1 MTRKKKSSEAAIA
14 NRTLADVPAPT
25 ANSSIAS
32 TLLGNSKRTVPSSK
46 SKNHEASTSAL
57 IICRNKHWRYISS
70 FHGPWLQLP
79 PEVLESLAYS
89 NYASPHPRPIDP
101 AVFFDLVKVRRLVE
115 DATDLAVRAAN
126 GTTSST
132 LSNSLNAGNGIYG
145 GGGAAA
151 LGLGISGGGANAKL
165 SRERK
170 HRMRELAT
178 QKLSRAYH
186 LDEIAASVA
195 TMQSASSLEEVAK
208 LVLQRSEDDS
218 DAKYVH
224 FFHEKIPSRML
235 AQCTNLNPL
244 DEIIQDR
251 PTEGAPLR
259 TRAVTKLFK
268 GDFLGAARDLTD
280 GLTIC
285 RYMNAQHRLGI
296 GGLELIDAV
305 EGQERKSGLGRDYSY
320 ESKSEEEGQ
329 PSSLEPQLLFHRA
342 GVYLTLACQNVH
354 ASLDD
359 LTPSPDFLQESAT
372 NHTESEP
379 PRISI
384 AKEVHDRRLEAR
396 KMVKINAKR
405 ALRDYISFLSHFKY
419 TPGLSAEMAAGVFHD
434 VHAAANEKS
443 TPKGMPTNRLLEM
456 SGKSSL
462 DCGTLADAVV
472 PHKFD
477 DPRHQ
482 DDRTFRDGLSY
493 SAVPTPAIYP
503 VSALFSSSPPPNLPP
518 FPGSL
523 ALVSRKM
530 SPQHQSSDKVV
541 NQLWPHEAVTYHPL
555 LTDALHSLLLCH
567 CLIQTSSKELLRHAH
582 MAARL
587 ARICDGYPIF
597 LAARSPSRA
606 DWIEVLR
613 QANNWIGLQ
622 QSWETL
628 CAPAPLSKHAGVV
641 KNETEEEAKENLK
654 QEAIMEALADERVYD
669 EASFQ
674 AAVAA
679 RERRAEG
686 QRSDDLDP
694 GRSSPK
700 RRAQEDEREY
710 PISTERAETVARWVR
725 EAPRAVD
732 GTGEAKRGAKKGK
745 GRKENK
751 KSSPIDESKINQVN
765 ANPINCHS
773 S

>member
-1 MTRKKKSSEAAIA
+1 M
-14 NRTLADVPAPT
+14 
-25 ANSSIAS
+25 
-32 TLLGNSKRTVPSSK
+32 
-46 SKNHEASTSAL
+46 
-57 IICRNKHWRYISS
+57 
-70 FHGPWLQLP
+70 
-79 PEVLESLAYS
+79 LESLAYS

-132 LSNSLNAGNGIYG
+132 LSNSLNASNGIYG

-208 LVLQRSEDDS
+208 LVLQRSAHDS

-259 TRAVTKLFK
+259 TRAVTKVFK
-268 GDFLGAARDLTD
+268 EDFLGAARDLTD
-280 GLTIC
+280 GLAIC
-285 RYMNAQHRLGI
+285 RYKTAQHKLGTTDE
-296 GGLELIDAV
+296 LQLIDAL
-305 EGQERKSGLGRDYSY
+305 GRLERKSGVGRDYLY
-320 ESKSEEEGQ
+320 ESKLEEEDQ

-342 GVYLTLACQNVH
+342 GVYLTLACQNIH
-354 ASLDD
+354 ASLDS
-359 LTPSPDFLQESAT
+359 LSHSPEVMQSSAAS
-372 NHTESEP
+372 HTVSDP
-379 PRISI
+379 PRTSIS
-384 AKEVHDRRLEAR
+384 KEVLRRRLEAR
-396 KMVKINAKR
+396 KIVKTNAKR
-405 ALRDYISFLSHFKY
+405 ALRDYIGFLSHFKY
-419 TPGLSAEMAAGVFHD
+419 TPGLSAELASETFCNVND
-434 VHAAANEKS
+434 SANDNT
-443 TPKGMPTNRLLEM
+443 TPKGIPTHRLLEM

-462 DCGTLADAVV
+462 NCGNLANALV
-472 PHKFD
+472 PHKYD
-477 DPRHQ
+477 NPPHENN
-482 DDRTFRDGLSY
+482 RTLRDGLSY
-493 SAVPTPAIYP
+493 PAIPAPVVYP
-503 VSALFSSSPPPNLPP
+503 VSALFSSSPPPNLPQ

-523 ALVSRKM
+523 ALIPRKVSPRQ
-530 SPQHQSSDKVV
+530 SPEKANPRWTQKG
-541 NQLWPHEAVTYHPL
+541 PREAVTYHPL
-555 LTDALHSLLLCH
+555 LADALHSLLLCH
-567 CLIQTSSKELLRHAH
+567 SLIQTSPKEHLRHAH

-587 ARICDGYPIF
+587 VRVCDGYPIF

-622 QSWETL
+622 QSWESL
-628 CAPAPLSKHAGVV
+628 CATAPLSLSEPTRLIQKKKTEDEV
-641 KNETEEEAKENLK
+641 KESLR
-654 QEAIMEALADERVYD
+654 QEAIMEALADERVHD

-679 RERRAEG
+679 RERRAEE
-686 QRSDDLDP
+686 QRKDDLEP
-694 GRSSPK
+694 SGSIPRK
-700 RRAQEDEREY
+700 WVQENVNEY

-725 EAPRAVD
+725 EAPRTVE
-732 GTGEAKRGAKKGK
+732 GSGKAKKGAKKGK
-745 GRKENK
+745 IRKELENAA
-751 KSSPIDESKINQVN
+751 SIGEINNNEVQTDQTNCTSDEILAVN
-765 ANPINCHS
+765 
-773 S
+773 

>member
-1 MTRKKKSSEAAIA
+1 M
-14 NRTLADVPAPT
+14 
-25 ANSSIAS
+25 
-32 TLLGNSKRTVPSSK
+32 
-46 SKNHEASTSAL
+46 
-57 IICRNKHWRYISS
+57 
-70 FHGPWLQLP
+70 
-79 PEVLESLAYS
+79 LESLAYS

-101 AVFFDLVKVRRLVE
+101 AVFFDLVKIRRLVE

-132 LSNSLNAGNGIYG
+132 LSNSLNAGNGVYG

-208 LVLQRSEDDS
+208 LVLQRSAHDS

-235 AQCTNLNPL
+235 AQFTNLNPL

-268 GDFLGAARDLTD
+268 EDFSGAARDLTD
-280 GLTIC
+280 GLALC
-285 RYMNAQHRLGI
+285 RYMTAQHRLGV
-296 GGLELIDAV
+296 GELELIDAV
-305 EGQERKSGLGRDYSY
+305 GGLERKPGVGHDYSY
-320 ESKSEEEGQ
+320 ENKLEEEYQ

-359 LTPSPDFLQESAT
+359 STPSPDVLQYPASSHAESD
-372 NHTESEP
+372 P
-379 PRISI
+379 PRTSI
-384 AKEVHDRRLEAR
+384 AQEVHDRRLEAR
-396 KMVKINAKR
+396 KMVKTNAKR

-419 TPGLSAEMAAGVFHD
+419 TPGLSAETATGIVRNVNATAID
-434 VHAAANEKS
+434 NSK
-443 TPKGMPTNRLLEM
+443 PKGIPTNRLLEM
-456 SGKSSL
+456 SRKSSL
-462 DCGTLADAVV
+462 DCENLATALV
-472 PHKFD
+472 PHKYD
-477 DPRHQ
+477 SSHHQ
-482 DDRTFRDGLSY
+482 DDRTFCDNLSY
-493 SAVPTPAIYP
+493 SAIPAPAVYP

-523 ALVSRKM
+523 AIVSRKM
-530 SPQHQSSDKVV
+530 SPQHQFPDEAV
-541 NQLWPHEAVTYHPL
+541 NQVWTQKEPHETVTYHPL

-567 CLIQTSSKELLRHAH
+567 SLFQTSSKEHLRHAQ
-582 MAARL
+582 MVARL
-587 ARICDGYPIF
+587 TRICDGYPIF

-613 QANNWIGLQ
+613 LANNWIGLQ

-628 CAPAPLSKHAGVV
+628 CTPAPLSEHAGVV
-641 KNETEEEAKENLK
+641 KKETEEEAKESLR
-654 QEAIMEALADERVYD
+654 QEAIIEALADERVCD
-669 EASFQ
+669 ETSFQ

-679 RERRAEG
+679 RERRAEE
-686 QRSDDLDP
+686 QRRDDLDP
-694 GRSSPK
+694 GGSSP
-700 RRAQEDEREY
+700 RSWAQEDEKEY
-710 PISTERAETVARWVR
+710 PISTERAEIVARWVK
-725 EAPRAVD
+725 EAPRAVE
-732 GTGEAKRGAKKGK
+732 GSGKARKGAKKGK
-745 GRKENK
+745 GGKESE
-751 KSSPIDESKINQVN
+751 KSSFMDESKDNQVDTN
-765 ANPINCHS
+765 KKIL
-773 S
+773 